1 MQKVRVK
8 RKGRERF
15 KGCLLLA
22 SGASGDSLKCPPGL
36 TSAAI
41 ASAALAS
48 LLVLLLVLLAAG
60 DTLKCPLLL
69 QPFPGHDAGGG
80 NPSGDDEIAVLFI
93 VKWQS

>member
-22 SGASGDSLKCPPGL
+22 SGASGDSLKCPSGL
-36 TSAAI
+36 T
-41 ASAALAS
+41 SAALAS

-60 DTLKCPLLL
+60 DSLKCLLLL

-80 NPSGDDEIAVLFI
+80 NPSDDDEIAVLFI

>member
-36 TSAAI
+36 TSAASASPALASPASTAL
-41 ASAALAS
+41 ASAA
-48 LLVLLLVLLAAG
+48 
-60 DTLKCPLLL
+60 CCR
-69 QPFPGHDAGGG
+69 
-80 NPSGDDEIAVLFI
+80 
-93 VKWQS
+93 